1 MDFFLHRSTAHP
13 LKCYEDDYTHR
24 LRAPNGCFCKKK
36 KQTQTNPFFFPFLQS
51 LVAVGAI
58 FGCPIGGW
66 AIDKFG
72 RKRTLLLCS
81 VPFELGWL
89 LISFAQNRAMLYSGR
104 ISTGLACGIVSLAT
118 PVRFFFLSFFK
129 YRKIP
134 KISPSKY
141 KPFKPVTQKTL
152 G

>member
-1 MDFFLHRSTAHP
+1 M
-13 LKCYEDDYTHR
+13 LKSFSFAKVYFASPWNTEIS
-24 LRAPNGCFCKKK
+24 FSSS
-36 KQTQTNPFFFPFLQS
+36 FSFLQS

-89 LISFAQNRAMLYSGR
+89 LISFAQDRAMLYSGR
-104 ISTGLACGIVSLAT
+104 ITTGLACGIASVAAPVS
-118 PVRFFFLSFFK
+118 FLNK
-129 YRKIP
+129 
-134 KISPSKY
+134 
-141 KPFKPVTQKTL
+141 L
-152 G
+152 

>member
-1 MDFFLHRSTAHP
+1 MKMITRTIKGHPTAVS
-13 LKCYEDDYTHR
+13 L
-24 LRAPNGCFCKKK
+24 K
-36 KQTQTNPFFFPFLQS
+36 KQTQTNPFFSPFLQS

-89 LISFAQNRAMLYSGR
+89 LISFAQNRAMLYAGR
-104 ISTGLACGIVSLAT
+104 ITTGLACGIVSLAT
-118 PVRFFFLSFFK
+118 PVSFFSSSSSFFNTVK
-129 YRKIP
+129 FRK
-134 KISPSKY
+134 
-141 KPFKPVTQKTL
+141 
-152 G
+152 

>member
-1 MDFFLHRSTAHP
+1 M
-13 LKCYEDDYTHR
+13 LKSFSFAKVYFASPWNTEIS
-24 LRAPNGCFCKKK
+24 FSSS
-36 KQTQTNPFFFPFLQS
+36 FSFLQS

-89 LISFAQNRAMLYSGR
+89 LISFAQDRAMLYSGR
-104 ISTGLACGIVSLAT
+104 ITTGLSCGIASVAAPVS
-118 PVRFFFLSFFK
+118 FLNK
-129 YRKIP
+129 
-134 KISPSKY
+134 
-141 KPFKPVTQKTL
+141 L
-152 G
+152 

>member
-1 MDFFLHRSTAHP
+1 MDFFFLTRTLLGHSTAVSV
-13 LKCYEDDYTHR
+13 K
-24 LRAPNGCFCKKK
+24 N
-36 KQTQTNPFFFPFLQS
+36 QTQTNPFFFPFLQS

-72 RKRTLLLCS
+72 RKRTLVLCS

-89 LISFAQNRAMLYSGR
+89 VISFEQNRAMLYSGR

-118 PVRFFFLSFFK
+118 PARFFLLFF
-129 YRKIP
+129 
-134 KISPSKY
+134 
-141 KPFKPVTQKTL
+141 FNN
-152 G
+152 